1 MATLGAYYRYQAY
14 RRRMRNRRGVSRW
27 LSALAVLG
35 ALCAITLGVG
45 AGVGYGVY
53 RSYADD
59 LVPPDEFFSQIPPGG
74 ARIYDREGN
83 ILFEYLNPDFGRRE
97 PVPLSDI
104 SPFLRDGHLAGPLID
119 ATIAAEDASY
129 WDNPGINF
137 KGLTNAALDNLLP
150 FGDTPGFLQGRG
162 GSSIT
167 QQLVKNVYFT
177 PEERGNRSIDRKLK
191 ETVYA
196 LELTRQYSKEQIL
209 EWYLS
214 LISYGNLYTGVEA
227 ASRGYFGKAAKD
239 LTVAEAALLA
249 GIPANPTRFDPIN
262 NPENAKARQVHVLT
276 RMFEEGYITGTEAY
290 RASFQALEVS
300 PQRFPVQA
308 PHFVFNVIQPELERL
323 FGEEALLRDGLEVY
337 TTVDLKWQQRAEA
350 ILDEHISTY
359 EERTDGHNG
368 AFVAIDPNTA
378 EVLVYVGSRDYFD
391 EEIDGQN
398 DTAAAL
404 NSPGSSFKPYAYLT
418 AFINLGWGP
427 GTMILDTPYTY
438 RDVSGAFTPENP
450 GGGFHGPL
458 TVRDA
463 LGNSL
468 NVPAVKTMVYT
479 GVRNVVDQ
487 ATKMGI
493 TALNKQTLGPALVT
507 GGGDVKLVDMVYGYT
522 AFANLGIL
530 KGVAPQGERP
540 LDPVMILRVEDRKGN
555 VLYPLVDG
563 EPFPDSPSLQEL
575 RVAPAEETYLIN
587 DILVDPNAECI
598 IFGCGG
604 LSIPDGRPLAVKTGT
619 SAPYEDT
626 NRECRRHTGDT
637 WTYAYTPQIVIG
649 TWYGNADNS
658 CMRNVSSTT
667 VSWPIVRDFMAEYHE
682 DLPVL
687 RWTRPSGVV
696 EASVCILSGLKPTP
710 EDRPNCPTT
719 PEDLFAQRSP
729 PEREDDWWTLARIDT
744 RTNLLASE
752 RTPDRFV
759 EERYYLQLPD
769 GLSEFERGQAEEW
782 VGVLNKMDGRVVTL
796 GEPPTEETREEDIPM
811 RISAPEDGI
820 QVEAGTTVTITG
832 RASSGQFLSYELQY
846 RPDTGAPNDWT
857 LITSS
862 AEAVEDGTLAIWD
875 TSGLAPGTYTIQLVL
890 VDELLGELTTE
901 VQVEVVAPEQ
911 APDAQGGDRPGRGPP
926 QDR

>member
-14 RRRMRNRRGVSRW
+14 RRRRRNRRGVSRW
-27 LSALAVLG
+27 LIALAVLG
-35 ALCAITLGVG
+35 VLSAITLGAG
-45 AGVGYGVY
+45 AVAGYGVY
-53 RSYADD
+53 
-59 LVPPDEFFSQIPPGG
+59 
-74 ARIYDREGN
+74 RIYDREGKL
-83 ILFEYLNPDFGRRE
+83 LFEYLNPDFGRRE

-119 ATIAAEDASY
+119 ATIAAEDASF

-137 KGLTNAALDNLLP
+137 RGLTNAALDNLSP

-177 PEERGNRSIDRKLK
+177 PEERGKRSIDRKLK

-227 ASRGYFGKAAKD
+227 ASRGYFGKPAKD

-262 NPENAKARQVHVLT
+262 NPENAKSRQVHVLT
-276 RMFEEGYITGTEAY
+276 RMFEEGYITGAEAY

-337 TTVDLKWQQRAEA
+337 TTIDLKWQQRAEA
-350 ILDEHISTY
+350 ILEEHISEL

-368 AFVAIDPNTA
+368 AFVAIDPTTA
-378 EVLVYVGSRDYFD
+378 ETLVYIGSRDYFRED
-391 EEIDGQN
+391 IDGQN

-404 NSPGSSFKPYAYLT
+404 NSPGSSFKPFAYLT

-438 RDVSGAFTPENP
+438 RDVSGTFTPENP
-450 GGGFHGPL
+450 GGGFLGPITL
-458 TVRDA
+458 RKA

-468 NVPAVKTMVYT
+468 NIPAVKTAVYA
-479 GVRNVVDQ
+479 GVPNIVDQ
-487 ATKMGI
+487 AANMGI
-493 TALNKQTLGPALVT
+493 TALKQQQLGPALVT
-507 GGGDVKLVDMVYGYT
+507 GGGDIRLSEVTYGYT

-530 KGVAPQGERP
+530 KGIPAQGERP
-540 LDPVMILRVEDRKGN
+540 LDPVTILRVEDRDGN
-555 VLYPLVDG
+555 MLYPLVDG
-563 EPFPDSPSLQEL
+563 EPVDGPTLQEV
-575 RVAPAEETYLIN
+575 RVAPAEETYLVN
-587 DILVDPNAECI
+587 HILVDPSAECI

-619 SAPYEDT
+619 SVPYE
-626 NRECRRHTGDT
+626 NCRSCTGDT
-637 WTYAYTPQIVIG
+637 LTFAYTPQLVVG

-658 CMRNVSSTT
+658 PMRNVSSTT
-667 VSWPIVRDFMAEYHE
+667 VSWPIVRDFMAEYHA

-687 RWTRPSGVV
+687 RWSRPSGVV
-696 EASVCILSGLKPTP
+696 QASVCILSGLKPTP
-710 EDRPNCPTT
+710 EDHPNCPTT
-719 PEDLFAQRSP
+719 PEDLFAQRSL
-729 PEREDDWWTLARIDT
+729 PERDDDWWTLARVDT
-744 RTNLLASE
+744 RTEKLAPE
-752 RTPDRFV
+752 NTPNRFV

-769 GLSEFERGQAEEW
+769 GLSEFEREQAEEW
-782 VGVLNKMDGRVVTL
+782 VDELNNLDDFVVVLGD
-796 GEPPTEETREEDIPM
+796 PPTEETQDEDLPAV
-811 RISAPEDGI
+811 ISSPANGAEVHGD
-820 QVEAGTTVTITG
+820 VLITG
-832 RASSGQFLSYELQY
+832 WARSANFALYGVQY
-846 RPDTGAPNDWT
+846 RPTGSPNDWI

-862 AEAVEDGTLAIWD
+862 TEPVEDGTLAIWD

-890 VDELLGELTTE
+890 VDELLGELTSA
-901 VQVEVVAPEQ
+901 VQVELVAPEQ
-911 APDAQGGDRPGRGPP
+911 ERDQPGRGPP
-926 QDR
+926 EDD